1 MKTEVIM
8 NRYLSFL
15 VGIMIGG
22 LVGATFAML
31 FAPASGDELRGQI
44 RQRAI
49 TLQDDV
55 KTAASAR
62 RAELEQQLAALKAP
76 PQGGQF

>member
-1 MKTEVIM
+1 M

>member
-1 MKTEVIM
+1 M

-15 VGIMIGG
+15 VGGIIGG
-22 LVGATFAML
+22 LVGATFAIL
-31 FAPASGDELRGQI
+31 FAPESGAELRGEI

-49 TLQDDV
+49 TLQDEV
-55 KTAASAR
+55 KAAAVQR
-62 RAELEQQLAALKAP
+62 RAELEEQLAALKAP

>member
-1 MKTEVIM
+1 M

-22 LVGATFAML
+22 LVGATFAVL
-31 FAPASGDELRGQI
+31 FAPESGEELRGQI

-49 TLQDDV
+49 TLQEDV
-55 KTAASAR
+55 KTAAATR

>member
-1 MKTEVIM
+1 M

-15 VGIMIGG
+15 VGGIIGG
-22 LVGATFAML
+22 LVGATFAIL
-31 FAPASGDELRGQI
+31 LAPASGEELRGQI

-55 KTAASAR
+55 KTAAAQR
-62 RAELEQQLAALKAP
+62 RAELEEQLAALKAP

>member
-1 MKTEVIM
+1 M

-15 VGIMIGG
+15 VGVLIGG
-22 LVGATFAML
+22 MVGATFAML

-49 TLQDDV
+49 TLQEDV

-76 PQGGQF
+76 PQGDQF

>member
-1 MKTEVIM
+1 M

-49 TLQDDV
+49 TLQEDV

-76 PQGGQF
+76 PQGDQF

>member
-1 MKTEVIM
+1 M

-15 VGIMIGG
+15 VGGVIGG
-22 LVGATFAML
+22 LVGATFAIL
-31 FAPASGDELRGQI
+31 FAPASGEEFRGQI

-55 KTAASAR
+55 KTAAAQR
-62 RAELEQQLAALKAP
+62 RAELEEQLAALKAP
-76 PQGGQF
+76 PQSGQM

>member
-1 MKTEVIM
+1 M
-8 NRYLSFL
+8 NRILSFL
-15 VGIMIGG
+15 VGITIGG
-22 LVGATFAML
+22 LVGATFAIL
-31 FAPASGDELRGQI
+31 FAPASGDELRGQL

-49 TLQDDV
+49 TLQEDV

-62 RAELEQQLAALKAP
+62 RTELEQQLAALKAP

>member
-1 MKTEVIM
+1 M

-15 VGIMIGG
+15 VGVLIGG
-22 LVGATFAML
+22 MVGTTFAML

-49 TLQDDV
+49 TLQEDV

>member
-1 MKTEVIM
+1 M

-15 VGIMIGG
+15 VGGIMIGG
-22 LVGATFAML
+22 LVGATFAIL

-55 KTAASAR
+55 KTAA
-62 RAELEQQLAALKAP
+62 AAAAS
-76 PQGGQF
+76 

>member
-1 MKTEVIM
+1 MTEAFM

-15 VGIMIGG
+15 VGGIIGG
-22 LVGATFAML
+22 LVGATFAIL
-31 FAPASGDELRGQI
+31 LAPASGEELRGQL

-49 TLQDDV
+49 TLQDEV
-55 KTAASAR
+55 KTAAAQR
-62 RAELEQQLAALKAP
+62 RAELEEQLAALKAP

>member
-1 MKTEVIM
+1 M

-49 TLQDDV
+49 TLQEDV
-55 KTAASAR
+55 KTAAAQR
-62 RAELEQQLAALKAP
+62 RAELEEQLAALLAGLLKP
-76 PQGGQF
+76 KTS

>member
-1 MKTEVIM
+1 M

-15 VGIMIGG
+15 VGVMIGG

-49 TLQDDV
+49 TLQEDV
-55 KTAASAR
+55 KTAAAAR

>member
-1 MKTEVIM
+1 
-8 NRYLSFL
+8 
-15 VGIMIGG
+15 MIGG

-49 TLQDDV
+49 TLQEDV

>member
-1 MKTEVIM
+1 M

-15 VGIMIGG
+15 VGGMIGG
-22 LVGATFAML
+22 LVGATFAIL
-31 FAPASGDELRGQI
+31 FAPASGEELRGQI

-49 TLQDDV
+49 TLQEEV
-55 KTAASAR
+55 KTAAAQR
-62 RAELEQQLAALKAP
+62 RAELEEQLAALKAP